1 MHIYEYTGLH
11 DFFLFIFSC
20 ITLFLADLLY
30 FFSNLDEEEER
41 MKSDDHLDPIL
52 KWLLL
57 LRDPYLKMN
66 ALRSVG
72 VVKSVIALEHHE
84 TACDKGFAEDLST
97 VRNELQEEKE
107 ATKKS
112 VEEVSELRELSTT
125 IVSTLIT
132 SERVRRAAIR
142 FNDSMLLKRV
152 AANWHDS
159 FSTFEMDW
167 SPWSDNPKSNCNT
180 PSRILSG
187 ADPGTSPKEEGIKDL
202 KFKDN
207 GAQID
212 GVSLYEISEH
222 RDSRMRRIIL
232 TRYI

>member
-1 MHIYEYTGLH
+1 V
-11 DFFLFIFSC
+11 FFP
-20 ITLFLADLLY
+20 
-30 FFSNLDEEEER
+30 NLDEEEER
-41 MKSDDHLDPIL
+41 IKPDENLDPML

-84 TACDKGFAEDLST
+84 TACEKGFADDLST
-97 VRNELQEEKE
+97 IRNELQEEKE

-112 VEEVSELRELSTT
+112 VEEISELRELSTT

-167 SPWSDNPKSNCNT
+167 SPWSDNPTNCNT
-180 PSRILSG
+180 PSMINSG
-187 ADPGTSPKEEGIKDL
+187 GDPGTSPKDEEIKDL
-202 KFKDN
+202 RFKDN

-232 TRYI
+232 TRSI